1 MIRAL
6 GVLGVSAC
14 LCGVFAGSAS
24 AATIN
29 GLANIGGSVT
39 VSATSIDFATAF
51 VALGTQAGSFSGL
64 TGGTFNDN
72 LTGGPTTGAV
82 DIVDFVSFTSGLVT
96 PIDFDLTYIDPGVGT
111 ALACATNTVGNVCTP
126 TGSPF
131 TLTQNSGSVTVGLD
145 FSGIA
150 YTGVS
155 GTGST
160 PTTAGFSTQIV
171 IDGGTLSGLLGALS
185 GGGQAMGVSYS
196 STFTALAPEPG
207 TTLLFGAGLIGLG
220 LMGRRH
226 LRRS

>member
-1 MIRAL
+1 M

-14 LCGVFAGSAS
+14 LCGLFAGSAS
-24 AATIN
+24 AATITN
-29 GLANIGGSVT
+29 GVANIGGSVT
-39 VSATSIDFATAF
+39 VSATSIDFSTAF
-51 VALGTQAGSFSGL
+51 VALGSQTGSFSGL

-82 DIVDFVSFTSGLVT
+82 DIVDFVTFTSGLVT
-96 PIDFDLTYIDPGVGT
+96 PIDFDLTYIDPGVGS
-111 ALACATNTVGNVCTP
+111 AAACATNTVGNVCTP

-145 FSGIA
+145 FNGIA

-160 PTTAGFSTQIV
+160 PTSAGFSTQIV
-171 IDGGTLSGLLGALS
+171 IDGGTLSGLLTSL
-185 GGGQAMGVSYS
+185 GGGGSATGVSYS
-196 STFTALAPEPG
+196 ATFTAVAPEPG
-207 TTLLFGAGLIGLG
+207 TTLLFGAGLIGLC
-220 LMGRRH
+220 LMGHRH